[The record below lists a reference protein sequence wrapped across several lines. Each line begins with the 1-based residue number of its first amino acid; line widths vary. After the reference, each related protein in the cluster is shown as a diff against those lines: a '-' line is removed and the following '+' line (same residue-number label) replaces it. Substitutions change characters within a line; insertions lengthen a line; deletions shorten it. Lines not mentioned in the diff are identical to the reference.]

1 MIRKATHNDIPR
13 ILELLSQVNDVH
25 AEGRPDFFIKGKR
38 KYNEEDLLKIINDD
52 TTPVFV
58 CEENDDIKGYA
69 FCVIQ
74 DLSRCDNL
82 RPDKSLYI
90 DDICVDEN
98 YRRHG
103 VGKKLYEH
111 VVQFAKE
118 EKCFNITL
126 NVWAKNPGA
135 QAFYESMGMTVQKVC
150 MEKILINN

>member
-74 DLSRCDNL
+74 DLSQCDNL

-111 VVQFAKE
+111 VLQFAKE

-126 NVWAKNPGA
+126 NVWAKNLSA

-150 MEKILINN
+150 MEKVI

>member
-111 VVQFAKE
+111 VLQFAKE